1 MAEPPQVKGTMR
13 LVDIAQSIRDAWDV
27 LFAPKPS
34 FYVIHLEREIMEL
47 RNVNRKLEGKCD
59 LFQLKLETALAP
71 KPAPVLVKREIPKI
85 PPMESSWEAEVRRHR
100 EENERLDRE
109 EAAKAQG
116 VVNGIS
122 E

>member
-1 MAEPPQVKGTMR
+1 
-13 LVDIAQSIRDAWDV
+13 
-27 LFAPKPS
+27 
-34 FYVIHLEREIMEL
+34 
-47 RNVNRKLEGKCD
+47 
-59 LFQLKLETALAP
+59 
-71 KPAPVLVKREIPKI
+71 
-85 PPMESSWEAEVRRHR
+85 MESSWEAEVRRHR